1 MILSIS
7 LSFTKYIFGK
17 QILIGIKDGG
27 DQSDFDYIVREL
39 IYFSNWLPS
48 FCNMKIDDKCE
59 LRVWLAS
66 EGRIELAAETRFAC
80 IHAFMYI
87 MPRPQFSGSRWKLT
101 LYID

>member
-1 MILSIS
+1 MILAI
-7 LSFTKYIFGK
+7 LLGFTKYILWK

-27 DQSDFDYIVREL
+27 DPSDSNYIVRKL
-39 IYFSNWLPS
+39 IYFSNWL
-48 FCNMKIDDKCE
+48 CNMNIDDKCE